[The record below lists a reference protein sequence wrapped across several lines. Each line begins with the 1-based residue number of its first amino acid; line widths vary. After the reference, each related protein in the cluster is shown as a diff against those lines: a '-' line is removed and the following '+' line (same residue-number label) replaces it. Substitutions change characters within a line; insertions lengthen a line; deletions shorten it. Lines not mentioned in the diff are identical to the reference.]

1 MTARDV
7 HEEFDDDEARRRIAR
22 RRARHDRALEK
33 KTSIR
38 ILLKKGCDDDERGDD
53 DEDDGDE
60 DDGDE
65 DAGRAKTRPSREM
78 AERLRRD
85 DDAYR
90 RIEVEA
96 TRALQTRSEETRRG
110 ETPSAISRAREEERR
125 ERVREQRHEFR
136 RDMIDDAEAS
146 GDVNDE
152 LVERWNEMLRE
163 DAGARRRDDEDVD
176 DRVDCIELHERFQA
190 HVMKCRR
197 ALEPKESL
205 IRRLQAHLIAEVD
218 VRYDAQM
225 REHREEL
232 DRASREAME
241 RGDAHERLASDTVRA
256 ARVECAEMQ
265 GRRDASRAEA
275 LTMTD
280 VAVENEVATRLVGA
294 RRDDD
299 ERRAML
305 ISMELENAREIRDLR
320 ENLEN
325 RLGELLSRLHAASAS
340 KPLLAERLQDAVR
353 RRRLDN
359 PRRRSRERA
368 GHRLL
373 KALRIEMFDLKRQF
387 TVMEASNERIDARL
401 RRETEKTRQRL
412 EIQESRDGFGGAE
425 DATTR
430 ALASLKRARID
441 RLTRELDAVEE
452 KIWFDVLR
460 HEKPSC
466 AEIPLAVRSRAY
478 EQLTLAIQRRPELR
492 ARARARV

>member
-38 ILLKKGCDDDERGDD
+38 ILLKKGCDDDERGDG

-325 RLGELLSRLHAASAS
+325 RMGELLSRLHAASAS

-353 RRRLDN
+353 RRRLDD

-441 RLTRELDAVEE
+441 RLTRELDVVEE

-466 AEIPLAVRSRAY
+466 TEIPLAVRSRAY

>member
-1 MTARDV
+1 MTARDA
-7 HEEFDDDEARRRIAR
+7 FDDDDDDEDESRRRIAR

-38 ILLKKGCDDDERGDD
+38 ILLKKGFTKDERGDD
-53 DEDDGDE
+53 AREGDE
-60 DDGDE
+60 GDDDE
-65 DAGRAKTRPSREM
+65 DAERARSRPSREI

-96 TRALQTRSEETRRG
+96 KRAFQTRSEETRG
-110 ETPSAISRAREEERR
+110 DETPSARAREREEERR

-146 GDVNDE
+146 GEVNDE

-163 DAGARRRDDEDVD
+163 DAGARRCDDEDVD
-176 DRVDCIELHERFQA
+176 DRVDCIELHERFQE

-218 VRYDAQM
+218 VGYDAQM
-225 REHREEL
+225 REHRREL
-232 DRASREAME
+232 ARSSRAAME
-241 RGDAHERLASDTVRA
+241 RGVAHENLALDTVRT
-256 ARVECAEMQ
+256 ARIACAETQ
-265 GRRDASRAEA
+265 GRRDAVRAEA

-280 VAVENEVATRLVGA
+280 VAVESEVATRLAKA

-299 ERRAML
+299 EWRGLL
-305 ISMELENAREIRDLR
+305 ISMELENACEIRELR
-320 ENLEN
+320 ENLEE
-325 RLGELLSRLHAASAS
+325 RLGELISRFHAASAS

-353 RRRLDN
+353 RRRLDE

-373 KALRIEMFDLKRQF
+373 KALRIRMFDLKRQF
-387 TVMEASNERIDARL
+387 TAMEASNERVDARL
-401 RRETEKTRQRL
+401 RRETEKTRRRL
-412 EIQESRDGFGGAE
+412 EVPENDFGGTE
-425 DATTR
+425 DTTTR

-441 RLTRELDAVEE
+441 KLTRQLDFVEE
-452 KIWFDVLR
+452 KIWLNVLR
-460 HEKPSC
+460 HRKPLC

-478 EQLTLAIQRRPELR
+478 AQLTLAIQRRPE
-492 ARARARV
+492 

>member
-1 MTARDV
+1 MTARDA
-7 HEEFDDDEARRRIAR
+7 FDDDDDDDDDESRRRIAR

-38 ILLKKGCDDDERGDD
+38 ILLKKGFTKDERGDD
-53 DEDDGDE
+53 AREGAEDD
-60 DDGDE
+60 DE
-65 DAGRAKTRPSREM
+65 DAGRARSRPSREI

-96 TRALQTRSEETRRG
+96 KRAFQTRFEETRG
-110 ETPSAISRAREEERR
+110 DETPSARAREREEERR

-146 GDVNDE
+146 GELNDE

-163 DAGARRRDDEDVD
+163 DAGARRCDDEDVD
-176 DRVDCIELHERFQA
+176 DRVDCIELHERFQE
-190 HVMKCRR
+190 HVMECRR

-205 IRRLQAHLIAEVD
+205 IRRLQAYLIAEVD
-218 VRYDAQM
+218 VGYDAQM
-225 REHREEL
+225 REHRTEL
-232 DRASREAME
+232 ARSSRAAME
-241 RGDAHERLASDTVRA
+241 RGVAHENLALDTVRA
-256 ARVECAEMQ
+256 ARIACAETQ
-265 GRRDASRAEA
+265 ERRDAVRAEA

-280 VAVENEVATRLVGA
+280 VAVESEVASRLAKA

-299 ERRAML
+299 EWRGLL

-320 ENLEN
+320 ENLEE
-325 RLGELLSRLHAASAS
+325 RLGELISRLHAASAS
-340 KPLLAERLQDAVR
+340 KPLLAERLRDAAR
-353 RRRLDN
+353 RRRLDE

-373 KALRIEMFDLKRQF
+373 KALRVKMFDLKRQF
-387 TVMEASNERIDARL
+387 TAMEASNERIDARL
-401 RRETEKTRQRL
+401 RRETEKTRRRL
-412 EIQESRDGFGGAE
+412 EVPENDFGGTE
-425 DATTR
+425 DTTTR

-441 RLTRELDAVEE
+441 KLTRQLDFVEE
-452 KIWFDVLR
+452 KIWINVLR
-460 HEKPSC
+460 HRKPLC

-478 EQLTLAIQRRPELR
+478 AQLTLAIQRRPE
-492 ARARARV
+492 